1 MKFKKETNLNGFGIA
16 ESIVSISLLLGII
29 IYSVYFSSLR
39 FSNIYRSNLIRSI
52 NKEIERDIEKLKLE
66 FWKIDYDETKKTY
79 NNESIYCNNFTDKIL
94 NLASWKIDPNSENIY
109 EQNWTPGPERSK
121 IFSGKNI
128 IISRILNI
136 KSPNNIYS
144 LNKSIA
150 SIEYVVKWE
159 SKNLYWLNIDLVPE
173 SHSWCKN
180 LS

>member
-1 MKFKKETNLNGFGIA
+1 MEKKNKYPLLIGSDWLEKNLTAPNLRIFDCT
-16 ESIVSISLLLGII
+16 VWLKPQPNR
-29 IYSVYFSSLR
+29 IY
-39 FSNIYRSNLIRSI
+39 
-52 NKEIERDIEKLKLE
+52 
-66 FWKIDYDETKKTY
+66 
-79 NNESIYCNNFTDKIL
+79 
-94 NLASWKIDPNSENIY
+94 
-109 EQNWTPGPERSK
+109 K